1 MFLHYRRSLSDHRT
15 RKPRVW
21 SVVAGLSGLAA
32 LSRTHQSYLVQLA
45 DEDAEVRDQLSS
57 TAAADRRH
65 NKWRPLDLVT
75 VPFQLV
81 TSFGPPSVVIAA
93 DL

>member
-1 MFLHYRRSLSDHRT
+1 M
-15 RKPRVW
+15 
-21 SVVAGLSGLAA
+21 
-32 LSRTHQSYLVQLA
+32 QLA

-65 NKWRPLDLVT
+65 NKCRPLDLVT

-81 TSFGPPSVVIAA
+81 TSFGLPPSVVIVA

>member
-1 MFLHYRRSLSDHRT
+1 ML
-15 RKPRVW
+15 
-21 SVVAGLSGLAA
+21 SVVAGLSGLTA
-32 LSRTHQSYLVQLA
+32 LGRTHQSYLVQLA

-57 TAAADRRH
+57 RAAADRRH
-65 NKWRPLDLVT
+65 NKCRPLDLVT

-81 TSFGPPSVVIAA
+81 TSFGLPPSVVIVA

>member
-1 MFLHYRRSLSDHRT
+1 MS
-15 RKPRVW
+15 

-32 LSRTHQSYLVQLA
+32 LGRTHQSYLVQLA

-57 TAAADRRH
+57 RADQRH

-81 TSFGPPSVVIAA
+81 TSFGPPSVVIVA